1 VPARIVLVTA
11 GSFGDLFPTLGLAA
25 GLRARG
31 HHPIVATSPH
41 YRARVEADGL
51 EFRPVR
57 PDINPSD
64 PAVLT
69 RVMDPVR
76 GSEYVIREFA
86 MPYLRQ
92 SYEDIVTASRRA
104 DLIVTHPITF
114 AAPIAAEHTGI
125 RWISTVLAP
134 LSFFSLH
141 DFPVLPPMT
150 GLVEWARKRPWVT
163 RAFFGLARRMTHA
176 WTAPV
181 RALRSE
187 LGLPRV
193 GDALYE
199 GQFSSSGT
207 LALFSSVLGCPQLDW
222 PAKVSLT
229 GFVFYGDSSSM
240 PGDLEAFLD
249 AGDPPLVFTLGSS
262 AVGASPARLF
272 YDESA
277 KAAASL
283 GRRAVLLVGKD
294 PANRPS
300 PMPKGVIAVEY
311 APHAALFARAAAVVH
326 HGGVGTTAQ
335 VLRAGRPMLVVP
347 HAHDQPDN
355 AFRVNNLGV
364 ARVLY
369 PKRYQ
374 APEVAS
380 HLLALLEERS
390 YADRSAEVGRIVRS
404 EDGVAKACEAIESR
418 LTTLGQD

>member
-1 VPARIVLVTA
+1 
-11 GSFGDLFPTLGLAA
+11 
-25 GLRARG
+25 
-31 HHPIVATSPH
+31 
-41 YRARVEADGL
+41 
-51 EFRPVR
+51 
-57 PDINPSD
+57 
-64 PAVLT
+64 
-69 RVMDPVR
+69 
-76 GSEYVIREFA
+76 
-86 MPYLRQ
+86 
-92 SYEDIVTASRRA
+92 
-104 DLIVTHPITF
+104 
-114 AAPIAAEHTGI
+114 
-125 RWISTVLAP
+125 
-134 LSFFSLH
+134 
-141 DFPVLPPMT
+141 
-150 GLVEWARKRPWVT
+150 
-163 RAFFGLARRMTHA
+163 
-176 WTAPV
+176 
-181 RALRSE
+181 
-187 LGLPRV
+187 V

>member
-1 VPARIVLVTA
+1 VLVTA

-31 HHPIVATSPH
+31 HHPVVATSPH
-41 YRARVEADGL
+41 YRERVEADGL

-57 PDINPSD
+57 PDIDPSD
-64 PAVLT
+64 AAVLT

-76 GSEYVIREFA
+76 GSEYVVREFA

-92 SYEDIVTASRRA
+92 SYEDIVAASRGA

-114 AAPIAAEHTGI
+114 AAPIAGERSGI

-141 DFPVLPPMT
+141 DFPVLPPMP
-150 GLVEWARKRPWVT
+150 GLVEWARRRPWLT
-163 RAFFGLARRMTHA
+163 RAFFGLARRITRA

-181 RALRSE
+181 RAFRSE
-187 LGLPRV
+187 LGLPPA

-199 GQFSSSGT
+199 GQFSPSGT
-207 LALFSSVLGCPQLDW
+207 LALFSSVLGRPQVDW
-222 PAKVSLT
+222 PPNVSLT
-229 GFVFYGDSSSM
+229 GFIFYGDSTSM
-240 PGDLEAFLD
+240 PTDLAAFLD
-249 AGDPPLVFTLGSS
+249 AGDPPVVFTLGSS
-262 AVGASPARLF
+262 AVGASPARVF

-277 KAAASL
+277 KAAAAV
-283 GRRAVLLVGKD
+283 GRRAVLLVGKE

-300 PMPKGVIAVEY
+300 PMPKGVIAIEY
-311 APHAALFARAAAVVH
+311 APHAALFARASAVVH

-355 AFRVNNLGV
+355 AFRVKNLGV

-369 PKRYQ
+369 PTRYQ
-374 APEVAS
+374 APEIAS
-380 HLLALLEERS
+380 HLRALLEDRS
-390 YADRSAEVGRIVRS
+390 YADRSADVGRVVRG
-404 EDGVAKACEAIESR
+404 EDGVAAACEAIERR
-418 LTTLGQD
+418 LTPVHPVNPL